1 MTSTEGRRGADGTV
15 SNPPGNRQDRLEAH
29 SSSHEEVAN
38 GAHRMDGRPEVVPRA
53 MSWIDDQDVDQAL
66 EGEATKVLDTA
77 QEAVQDSNS
86 QEHPAPPLPSQV
98 MPRSV
103 P

>member
-15 SNPPGNRQDRLEAH
+15 SNPPGTRQDRLEPH

-53 MSWIDDQDVDQAL
+53 MRRIDDQDVDQAL
-66 EGEATKVLDTA
+66 EGEATKVLGAA
-77 QEAVQDSNS
+77 QEAAQNSNS